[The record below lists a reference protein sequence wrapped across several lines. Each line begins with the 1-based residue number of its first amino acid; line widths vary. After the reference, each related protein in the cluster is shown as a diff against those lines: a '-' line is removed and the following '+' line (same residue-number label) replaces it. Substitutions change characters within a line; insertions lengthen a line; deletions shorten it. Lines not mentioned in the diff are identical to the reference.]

1 MRKHAEVLAVVA
13 APKLLPAVGGL
24 TPHAGPDPY
33 KGLAERLLRERRLG
47 I

>member
-13 APKLLPAVGGL
+13 APKPLPGVGGL
-24 TPHAGPDPY
+24 TPHAGPDSY